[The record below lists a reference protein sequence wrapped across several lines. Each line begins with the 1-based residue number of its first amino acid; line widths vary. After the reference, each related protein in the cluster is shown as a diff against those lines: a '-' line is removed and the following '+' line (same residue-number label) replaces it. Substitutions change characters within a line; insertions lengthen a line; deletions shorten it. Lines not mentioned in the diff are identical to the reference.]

1 MSLFFFSFHEVS
13 RTCKN
18 RYQMLGEED
27 CLKHMEIIR
36 KAFSEKYSGSRL
48 KGQMFDQIL

>member
-1 MSLFFFSFHEVS
+1 M
-13 RTCKN
+13 K
-18 RYQMLGEED
+18 LGAPVKTDTKCWGRED